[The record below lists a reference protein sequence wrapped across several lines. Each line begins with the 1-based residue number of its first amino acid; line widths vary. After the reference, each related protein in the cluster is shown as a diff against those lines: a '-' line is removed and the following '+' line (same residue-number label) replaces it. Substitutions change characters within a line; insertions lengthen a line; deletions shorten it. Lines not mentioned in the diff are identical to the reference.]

1 MHKMCKGERMRSYRI
16 ISGSRN
22 LISWPMFFGILLIEI
37 GLSALVGLEHLFNLN
52 FYNSFDI
59 MFGALLL
66 AHGLLK
72 RGYPYR
78 IGRLGTFLGILFLAV
93 GAADYYGGGGY
104 SWAIFFILLG
114 IVVIATAVS
123 RRW

>member
-1 MHKMCKGERMRSYRI
+1 MRSYRI
-16 ISGSRN
+16 VSGSRN
-22 LISWPMFFGILLIEI
+22 LISWSMFFGILLIEI
-37 GLSALVGLEHLFNLN
+37 GLSALVSSEHLSNLN

-93 GAADYYGGGGY
+93 GVADYYGGGEY
-104 SWAIFFILLG
+104 SWATFFILLG
-114 IVVIATAVS
+114 IVVIAAAVS